1 MDVNETLTQRGNRYG
16 DFKDVAQVTED
27 LMNVILDAPQWK
39 NLTPVHRQAYH
50 MIFSKIARSVCGD
63 PMYTDNVH
71 DIAGYATLLEEY
83 LIDNQGE

>member
-1 MDVNETLTQRGNRYG
+1 
-16 DFKDVAQVTED
+16 
-27 LMNVILDAPQWK
+27 MNVILDAPQWE

-71 DIAGYATLLEEY
+71 DIAGYAKLLEEY

>member
-1 MDVNETLTQRGNRYG
+1 
-16 DFKDVAQVTED
+16 
-27 LMNVILDAPQWK
+27 MNVILDSPQWE

-71 DIAGYATLLEEY
+71 DIAGYAKLLEEY